1 MMRDKV
7 LTILL
12 IISLGINAYLIL
24 ADHSLIGQSFPRLI
38 GSGLPPLPGIQNT
51 SNFTD
56 ENRTDDNPSV
66 SLNSSSEESSLP
78 AIPTEEVTEETTI
91 PTAEGTSEAAEEP
104 TQSSDGWVDY
114 TSSKYGFSFRYPQT
128 WEINEKSTGSPRTV
142 LILTAPVENEC
153 DRTGT
158 RCFKYTASM
167 TFEVDQNPFT
177 LVPED
182 YFNQA
187 VAALQNEYSIT
198 ATSKSA
204 PCIVSGTRAYQI
216 EFYTRDERGNPDRS
230 YMQYYTVIDGKV
242 YIISYTGPYST
253 WENVYS
259 HNKGD
264 ATRIIDTIVV
274 KRDYME
280 G

>member
-1 MMRDKV
+1 MMRDKI
-7 LTILL
+7 LTVLL
-12 IISLGINAYLIL
+12 IISLGINAYLII
-24 ADHSLIGQSFPRLI
+24 ADHSLNEQNFPGVF
-38 GSGLPPLPGIQNT
+38 GSGLSPFHGIQNS

-56 ENRTDDNPSV
+56 ENSSDDNPYV
-66 SLNSSSEESSLP
+66 SLNSSSEESSPP
-78 AIPTEEVTEETTI
+78 ATPTEEVTEETTL
-91 PTAEGTSEAAEEP
+91 PTPEGTAEVPEEP
-104 TQSSDGWVDY
+104 TQPSDGWVDY

-128 WEINEKSTGSPRTV
+128 WEINEKSIGSPRTV

-158 RCFKYTASM
+158 RCFRYTASM
-167 TFEVDQNPFT
+167 TFEIDQKPFT

-182 YFNQA
+182 YFNHA

-230 YMQYYTVIDGKV
+230 YMQYYVIIDGKV
-242 YIISYTGPYST
+242 YIISYTGPFST